1 MKNLHF
7 AAITLLI
14 LIVSISSCT
23 DLEEN
28 PVGLLAPESYFK
40 NAEDAHNAVNGAYA
54 EFAYESLY
62 GRKLPLTLSLLS
74 DMGDIGDPG
83 TASRRINLNTFTH
96 DPNNGMIT
104 AMWPQFYR
112 VISASNNAI
121 DGIPSVEMDENR
133 KNALIAEA
141 RFTRALAYYHL
152 VRMFG
157 AVPYI
162 DQYVEDPNTIND
174 IESTA
179 PDQIYEGIIED
190 LMFGMD
196 HLPDTY
202 DGDIRSRATV
212 GSAATMLASVY
223 LTRENYEKAAEM
235 AEFVIQNKDRFGYD
249 LVDNYLDLYNADNH
263 DTIEHIFTIDFLG
276 GVTGSW
282 PANVD
287 YMASIT
293 GIRDAD
299 QQGWSVLVPSMNVFN
314 SFNDNDYRKEVGF
327 QVEALIGGEMKP
339 YTDFNFPRPHIA
351 KYAIY
356 PGSNANADGS
366 MSDINYTV
374 FRYAEVLLIAAEALN
389 EINSGPTQSAY
400 DYINQVRSRARNA
413 DGNAHS
419 YPADLTPGL
428 SQTAFRDSV
437 MEERRIELSFEYKR
451 WYDIVR
457 RDLLEEVFSGPDALE
472 TRSVDPSRH
481 YLLPLPQDEL
491 DRNPNLR
498 PDGSNNG
505 Y

>member
-1 MKNLHF
+1 MKNLNF
-7 AAITLLI
+7 VVITLVI

-40 NAEDAHNAVNGAYA
+40 TTQDAQNAVNGAYA
-54 EFAYESLY
+54 ELAYESLY

-96 DPNNGMIT
+96 DPNNGMIS
-104 AMWPQFYR
+104 AVWPQFYR

-141 RFTRALAYYHL
+141 RFARALAYYHL
-152 VRMFG
+152 VRLFG

-162 DQYVEDPNTIND
+162 DQYVEDPNSVND

-179 PDQIYEGIIED
+179 PDQIYTGIIDD
-190 LMFGMD
+190 LEFGMD
-196 HLPDTY
+196 HLPDTH

-223 LTRENYEKAAEM
+223 LTRENYDKAAEM
-235 AEFVIQNKDRFGYD
+235 AEFVIQNKDRFGYG
-249 LVDNYLDLYNADNH
+249 LVDDYQELFNADNH
-263 DTIEHIFTIDFLG
+263 DTREHIFTIDFLG

-287 YMASIT
+287 YMAPIT

-299 QQGWSVLVPSMNVFN
+299 QQGWSVLVPSMKVFN
-314 SFNDNDYRKEVGF
+314 SFNDEDYRKEVGF
-327 QVEALIGGEMKP
+327 QKEALIGGEMKP
-339 YTDFNFPRPHIA
+339 YTEYNFSRPHIA
-351 KYAIY
+351 KYALF
-356 PGSNANADGS
+356 PGSNANANGS
-366 MSDINYTV
+366 ISDINYTV

-389 EINSGPTQSAY
+389 EINGGPTQNAY
-400 DYINQVRSRARNA
+400 DYINQVRNRARSA
-413 DGNAHS
+413 DGSAHS
-419 YPADLTPGL
+419 YPADLTMGL

-457 RDLLEEVFSGPDALE
+457 RDMLQEVFTGTDALE
-472 TRSVDPSRH
+472 TRSVDPSKH